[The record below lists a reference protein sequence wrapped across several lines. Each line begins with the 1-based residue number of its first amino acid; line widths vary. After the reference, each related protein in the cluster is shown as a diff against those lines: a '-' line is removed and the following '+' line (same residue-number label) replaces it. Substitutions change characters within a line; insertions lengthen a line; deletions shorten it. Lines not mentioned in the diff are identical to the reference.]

1 MRETRRCNIVLGF
14 GAVWRLRRHGDDRT
28 DQLDLNTGK
37 RCAADIR
44 RRTILRDEYPRRIV
58 GRRGSRCTTKKEL
71 MRGIAWP
78 LVGLK
83 HPICPAVPCRQGEVG
98 IEQATLAAVAV
109 VDRRIVDIHELGI
122 AGNRASESVLCAYG
136 RNRHTGAA
144 GNPTVG
150 VLKIESAD
158 GAIQIRPAITV
169 VQIEGGGQRNWLQ
182 GLAPAACVYVS
193 GSDFI
198 LVRARSAT
206 GAEAAQA
213 LKKIVRRSV
222 LLHNHYHVLD
232 RVVW

>member
-1 MRETRRCNIVLGF
+1 MNWELLGTEHPNPF
-14 GAVWRLRRHGDDRT
+14 
-28 DQLDLNTGK
+28 
-37 RCAADIR
+37 CAHM
-44 RRTILRDEYPRRIV
+44 V
-58 GRRGSRCTTKKEL
+58 GTVT
-71 MRGIAWP
+71 P
-78 LVGLK
+78 GL
-83 HPICPAVPCRQGEVG
+83 PA
-98 IEQATLAAVAV
+98 T
-109 VDRRIVDIHELGI
+109 
-122 AGNRASESVLCAYG
+122 
-136 RNRHTGAA
+136 
-144 GNPTVG
+144 PTVG
-150 VLKIESAD
+150 ILKIESAD
-158 GAIQIRPAITV
+158 GAIQIRSAVTV